1 MKTNLRRCAAFT
13 LVEALVVVAVLGLVA
28 SVVIPRIQEGPDAA
42 KLAKLQQDVAI
53 VNNAIDA
60 YSAAG
65 GAQGA
70 LNAGNVIEALKQRV
84 QAGVT
89 QEMTGPLGPFL
100 DPRTVTNATDFGWSA
115 RFVASPRPRFVTE
128 RSSNGIVFSRGLPS
142 PVGGPVASGP
152 PSWLWSY
159 SPGTPGQVTA
169 PVFQPGTID
178 AATIL
183 GTTNTVLAG
192 LNCPLVVP
200 AGGELSL
207 GDFPKLVQI
216 DNSVNPSGSSIAY
229 YRIGTLESPDSG
241 SWILSVGSPF
251 NVNPGSVVTAVAV
264 SIDPSRYYNST
275 ACSEIYGI
283 EPFQLGAIVSA
294 PGSVTYA
301 QAGGRMAGQPQ
312 SAPIT
317 ATITLENIAGIPA
330 PYLSSAYISVRYT
343 LDGSDP
349 IDSATALPVPPFAFN
364 GSFAPLEAPL
374 SLSVWAT
381 NTSILIRAAAVSLKP
396 VWFKTSPVAQ
406 GTSARV
412 ATPLALNVLPANP
425 ISLPPRV
432 LVTESGLV
440 PEGMRK
446 YYTANGSA
454 PLTAPVGGSPA
465 AGALVYPSGTN
476 GIAAASLPAATYV
489 FTAQATGPNGYES
502 WFSSDPVVRNYR
514 IITALP
520 SEFVGANISGGDVN
534 GSFRGSIFVSAPA
547 NLGIFN
553 AGGQIVKGNLYVP
566 GLPAIE
572 IPGSGNSSKTV
583 VQRGQAYVERGD
595 IPRALLAGK
604 ELTASGELAV
614 PQLDT
619 RQIVDLNG
627 AIAPTN
633 YTVKLTKSAF
643 IEGKIYRRADAPP
656 PPAVPVVPEGLPVS
670 TNTVSGVF
678 TNSLPSG
685 IYSNRITMN
694 ATNSVLR
701 LGTPGS
707 ATQYIFIGN
716 TWNKGRV
723 EVLGPVEV
731 FFLDGFD
738 NRGVVFGSS
747 NNIAVGST
755 ATLRINVMTNNAD
768 LTGGGT
774 VYAAL
779 WAANSDVTVGN
790 DSFFYGSMYARTL
803 TVAPNGTVDVE

>member
-28 SVVIPRIQEGPDAA
+28 TVVIPRIQEGPDAA

-84 QAGVT
+84 QGGVT

-159 SPGTPGQVTA
+159 SPGTPGQVNA

-200 AGGELSL
+200 AGGKLSL

-241 SWILSVGSPF
+241 SWILSVGAPF

-264 SIDPSRYYNST
+264 SIDPSRYFNSS
-275 ACSEIYGI
+275 ACSEIYDLDPL
-283 EPFQLGAIVSA
+283 ELSVSVSA
-294 PGSVTYA
+294 PTGVTYA
-301 QAGGRMAGQPQ
+301 QAGGQMVGEALL
-312 SAPIT
+312 APIT
-317 ATITLENIAGIPA
+317 ATIGLDNVDDIPA
-330 PYLSSAYISVRYT
+330 PYLSSANFQILYT
-343 LDGSDP
+343 TDGTDP
-349 IDSATALPVPPFAFN
+349 ATSGTALPGPSFN
-364 GSFAPLEAPL
+364 GSFPPLPVEL
-374 SLSVWAT
+374 GLGVWGA
-381 NTSILIRAAAVSLKP
+381 NTAITIRAAAVSLKP
-396 VWFKTSPVAQ
+396 DWFTTSAVAE
-406 GTSARV
+406 GTSTRV
-412 ATPLALNVLPANP
+412 PTPLALNVIPANP
-425 ISLPPRV
+425 ISLPPLV
-432 LVTESGLV
+432 LINETGSV
-440 PEGMRK
+440 PAGMRK
-446 YYTANGSA
+446 FYTTDGFA
-454 PLTAPVGGSPA
+454 PLTSTVGGLPA
-465 AGALVYPSGTN
+465 AGAVAHVGTN
-476 GIAAASLPAATYV
+476 AIPGGSLPSTSYV
-489 FTAQATGPNGYES
+489 LTAQAAGPVGYES
-502 WFSSDPVVRNYR
+502 WFSSEPVVRNYR
-514 IITALP
+514 TITTLP

-553 AGGQIVKGNLYVP
+553 AGGEVIRGNLYVP

-572 IPGSGNSSKTV
+572 IPGSGNSTKTV
-583 VQRGQAYVERGD
+583 VQRGQAYVESGQ
-595 IPRALLAGK
+595 IPRSLIAGK

-633 YTVKLTKSAF
+633 YTIKLTKSAF

-685 IYSNRITMN
+685 VYSNRITMN

-747 NNIAVGST
+747 NNIVVGST

-790 DSFFYGSMYARTL
+790 DSFFYGSMYASTL